1 MRVAPDPIYTMNAW
15 RNAFDRQPSPLPS
28 LRTVILGHFL
38 FFSFLFKKISENFS
52 ESLEG
57 VTCKNTDTILSSK
70 IEDKVRTF
78 EIQFTDIEKRAM
90 R

>member
-38 FFSFLFKKISENFS
+38 FFSFLLRKYRKIFLKVS
-52 ESLEG
+52 EG